1 MPSLGRLR
9 GNHEFSG
16 VCLLFVLGGPCL
28 SFGLHLPS
36 ATRSV
41 CLCPWHHFHP
51 QIFFPTAAILVQAS
65 LSSAWMVSAA
75 VSLLPLL
82 VWPLRTT
89 PALLQVGHPLVRP
102 PLPASPDG
110 FPPLTLTALH
120 ELPPT
125 CLSSSGPHCCP
136 W

>member
-1 MPSLGRLR
+1 MSLVVYVYFLSLGAPVSALAFTF
-9 GNHEFSG
+9 H
-16 VCLLFVLGGPCL
+16 LLP
-28 SFGLHLPS
+28 
-36 ATRSV
+36 RSV

-51 QIFFPTAAILVQAS
+51 QIFFPMAAILVQAS

-82 VWPLRTT
+82 VWPLQTI
-89 PALLQVGHPLVRP
+89 PALLWVGHPLVRP

-110 FPPLTLTALH
+110 FPLVTVTALH

-125 CLSSSGPHCCP
+125 CLFSSGPHCCP
-136 W
+136 